1 MRKVT
6 EVSQYLPRNPIHMRT
21 RPHTPAHTYLRVRA
35 RAHTTRCPSQSG
47 THLPPT
53 ATHHSHRQLP
63 VSLQNTPAK
72 VRATPSSRHRTH
84 PSRSR
89 GSRHLLG
96 LSTCRCARRAATMTS
111 HSRCVDPSLCA
122 LRKSLCVCVCV
133 KTHAHARTHTHA
145 HAHAH
150 AHTHAHAHAHT
161 HTHTHTHE

>member
-6 EVSQYLPRNPIHMRT
+6 DVSHYLPRNPIHMRT
-21 RPHTPAHTYLRVRA
+21 RPHTPAHTYSRVCA

-96 LSTCRCARRAATMTS
+96 LSTWRCARRAATMTS

-122 LRKSLCVCVCV
+122 LRKSLCVCVCEDTRTR
-133 KTHAHARTHTHA
+133 THTHTHA
-145 HAHAH
+145 HTRIMYRPRWRAR
-150 AHTHAHAHAHT
+150 
-161 HTHTHTHE
+161 